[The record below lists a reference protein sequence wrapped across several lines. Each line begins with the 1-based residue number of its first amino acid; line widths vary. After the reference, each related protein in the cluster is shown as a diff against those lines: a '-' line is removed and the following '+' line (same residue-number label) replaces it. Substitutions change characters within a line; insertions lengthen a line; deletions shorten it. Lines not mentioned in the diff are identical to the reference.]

1 MERTVSG
8 VLKKSE
14 VWLAP
19 DSAGDAPASP
29 SSRAGG
35 AQARIV
41 AQSDTEA
48 IIELTCPCGRKTR
61 LRCAY
66 ARPAGR
72 TGP

>member
-1 MERTVSG
+1 VERTVSG

-19 DSAGDAPASP
+19 ESAGDAPATARS
-29 SSRAGG
+29 GG

-48 IIELTCPCGRKTR
+48 VIEVTCPCGRKTR

-66 ARPAGR
+66 ARPAPRAGS
-72 TGP
+72 